1 MAMTCPKDRKVTY
14 ATYTLVDEAEF
25 HNIELNRLW
34 KIMENPSLGEIYYL
48 IICVCVSNHRLS
60 CICMYSKIIPMIIY
74 N

>member
-34 KIMENPSLGEIYYL
+34 KIMENPSLGKF
-48 IICVCVSNHRLS
+48 II
-60 CICMYSKIIPMIIY
+60 
-74 N
+74 